1 MIIGGSRIAVY
12 LAMALLDEG
21 VKMKL
26 IEIQKE
32 RSRQLAELLPKATVI
47 FADGS
52 DRSILDSEGI
62 DQTDAV
68 VTLTD
73 IDEEN
78 LIVSMYANYLKVPK
92 VITKINRTEYTCGF
106 FGIRELIVWS
116 ALRNC
121 VPDES
126 SCWLLAAGRCW
137 LLSSLVSSW
146 CCCSSCW
153 WRRRLLLLTS
163 FIVVVVRLLLVLILS
178 CSIISSLVNIHKQ
191 TFFHFISF

>member
-21 VKMKL
+21 VDVKL

-32 RSRQLAELLPKATVI
+32 RCRQLAELLPKATVI

-92 VITKINRTEYTCGF
+92 VITKINRTEYTEVF
-106 FGIRELIVWS
+106 RDKGIDCVVSPKAVSYTHLDVYKRQAS
-116 ALRNC
+116 AL
-121 VPDES
+121 VK
-126 SCWLLAAGRCW
+126 
-137 LLSSLVSSW
+137 
-146 CCCSSCW
+146 
-153 WRRRLLLLTS
+153 
-163 FIVVVVRLLLVLILS
+163 I
-178 CSIISSLVNIHKQ
+178 
-191 TFFHFISF
+191 